1 MSITDH
7 KRPKSRR
14 DTGAGEDPAGA
25 ALFRR
30 PLVIGAAMAVVLAL
44 VVAGI
49 VLVVT
54 YDSKPKINYPA
65 ATAPITLPDTMTG
78 LAAGPRDS
86 DFANQPLWLSKA
98 KAAAPGAVVVGR
110 GYGSVKL
117 RRQIRAVAG
126 RADLTG
132 QLEFAWAA
140 DAGRT
145 VKSPEGDAHC
155 TQNLI
160 LAPGSEASVR
170 PTVMLCWRTSAELS
184 AYGVVIDFDH
194 DPTDAQGMAVLDTTW
209 KAALTGR

>member
-7 KRPKSRR
+7 KQSKSKR
-14 DTGAGEDPAGA
+14 DADSSADPVAVPVY
-25 ALFRR
+25 RR
-30 PLVIGAAMAVVLAL
+30 PLVIGAAVAVVLAL
-44 VVAGI
+44 VVAG
-49 VLVVT
+49 VALVT
-54 YDSKPKINYPA
+54 HDGTPEINYPA

-78 LAAGPRDS
+78 VAAAPRAS

-160 LAPGSEASVR
+160 LVPGSKASVR

-194 DPTDAQGMAVLDTTW
+194 HPTDAQGMAVLDTTW